1 MKKRYIILILIF
13 LLFIAGCSSNNQTPN
28 QGNSELSGLKVEI
41 TGFAFSP
48 QELTIKTGETVTWIN
63 KDSVKHTIT
72 SDSGSELSSEM
83 LSNSQTYSHIFNTK
97 GAFNYHCS
105 LHSSMTAKIIVE

>member
-1 MKKRYIILILIF
+1 MV
-13 LLFIAGCSSNNQTPN
+13 LFFISGCSSNKNN
-28 QGNSELSGLKVEI
+28 NLGNNEPSGLNVEI
-41 TGFAFSP
+41 NGFAFSP

-63 KDSVKHTIT
+63 KDNVKHTIT

-97 GAFNYHCS
+97 GTFNYHCS